1 MRVLDP
7 VDKID
12 FFCKKMV
19 GQADVLND
27 ASVMHWIP
35 KLMELGIFFLKD
47 DNRYDF
53 VWCLKVRYSTHIQK

>member
-27 ASVMHWIP
+27 ASVKHWIP

-47 DNRYDF
+47 DNKYA
-53 VWCLKVRYSTHIQK
+53 